1 MAIFDA
7 MFEFMDDAEITGAT
21 TTLYLPISTWKELDW
36 VTEDLEM
43 GAGEPLWLNIR
54 VGTTAYSSGTTDT
67 DTADFKLFA
76 DDTSEGQDSS
86 SVLVASSGPIAM
98 TALTVGDWILRQPLR
113 YNCDDERYLT
123 IGATF
128 SDNVSAG
135 TIDAWIDH
143 GPQSSYDTQVSASNI
158 T

>member
-1 MAIFDA
+1 MAIFDV
-7 MFEFMDDAEITGAT
+7 MFEFMDDAELTGSS

-36 VTEDLEM
+36 TQADLEM

-67 DTADFKLFA
+67 DTATFKLFA
-76 DDTSEGQDSS
+76 DGTSAGQDSNS
-86 SVLVASSGPIAM
+86 IEIASSGPIAM

-113 YNCDDERYLT
+113 YRCDEERYLT
-123 IGATF
+123 IGAVF
-128 SDNVSAG
+128 DDNISEG
-135 TIDAWIDH
+135 TVDAWLDH
-143 GPQSSYDTQVSASNI
+143 GPQSKYDTQVANSNI